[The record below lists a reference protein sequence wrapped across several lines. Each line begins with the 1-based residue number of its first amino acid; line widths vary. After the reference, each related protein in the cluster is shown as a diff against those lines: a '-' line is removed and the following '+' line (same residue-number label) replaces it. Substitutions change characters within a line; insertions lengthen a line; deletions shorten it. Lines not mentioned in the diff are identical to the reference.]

1 MKNSLKRLLC
11 LCCACVALVCA
22 TSCTW
27 TAPKEK
33 PIVTVTILP
42 QKYFAE
48 QIAGDRFDINC
59 IVPAGSNPEV
69 YDPSPSRLVHMG
81 KSVAYFR
88 IGQIGFEVAWMDK
101 LVQNNPSMQ
110 VYDNSKGVRM
120 LMGVHTHEHD
130 GKLHNTLDV
139 DPHIWSSPKK
149 AYIIARNMYDAF
161 VELDPDG
168 SDYYRANY
176 EKLLD
181 RIGEVDSIVTEVLG
195 RVPGRTF
202 AIYHPTLSYLAE
214 DYGVVQLCL
223 ENAGKESSALH
234 LKQMIAE
241 ARESNV
247 KTVFVQREFNAKQ
260 VETFAAETGARV
272 TIINPLNYDWDKE
285 IIRIA
290 YAIAAD

>member
-1 MKNSLKRLLC
+1 MSNYYTDQPELKFHLHHPLMERIVELKERNF
-11 LCCACVALVCA
+11 AD
-22 TSCTW
+22 
-27 TAPKEK
+27 KEK
-33 PIVTVTILP
+33 YEDAP
-42 QKYFAE
+42 
-48 QIAGDRFDINC
+48 
-59 IVPAGSNPEV
+59 
-69 YDPSPSRLVHMG
+69 
-81 KSVAYFR
+81 
-88 IGQIGFEVAWMDK
+88 
-101 LVQNNPSMQ
+101 
-110 VYDNSKGVRM
+110 
-120 LMGVHTHEHD
+120 
-130 GKLHNTLDV
+130 V
-139 DPHIWSSPKK
+139 DF
-149 AYIIARNMYDAF
+149 NDAM
-161 VELDPDG
+161 E
-168 SDYYRANY
+168 NY

>member
-59 IVPAGSNPEV
+59 IVPAGSNPEA

-234 LKQMIAE
+234 PKQMIAE

>member
-59 IVPAGSNPEV
+59 IVPAGSNPEA

-176 EKLLD
+176 ETLLD